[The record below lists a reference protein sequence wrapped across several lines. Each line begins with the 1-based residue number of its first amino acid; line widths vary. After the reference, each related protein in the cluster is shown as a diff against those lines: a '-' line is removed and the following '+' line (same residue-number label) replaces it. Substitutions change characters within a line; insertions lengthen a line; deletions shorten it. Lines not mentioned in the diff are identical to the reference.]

1 MLHVLQRSACKGSSI
16 WSIPPG
22 NKAPTGAAF
31 LTKCSTEWE
40 SESTTLAA
48 KMAREGSPTP
58 SEREKLDK
66 EAKAKEEAEQ
76 AALPYKWTQTIQDLD
91 ISVTIPAN
99 LKGRDLDVKIERN
112 KLRAGIKGQTPIVEV
127 CICGNSITRQT
138 TKLTISST
146 LGRAPPYSPR

>member
-1 MLHVLQRSACKGSSI
+1 
-16 WSIPPG
+16 
-22 NKAPTGAAF
+22 
-31 LTKCSTEWE
+31 
-40 SESTTLAA
+40 
-48 KMAREGSPTP
+48 MAREGSPTP